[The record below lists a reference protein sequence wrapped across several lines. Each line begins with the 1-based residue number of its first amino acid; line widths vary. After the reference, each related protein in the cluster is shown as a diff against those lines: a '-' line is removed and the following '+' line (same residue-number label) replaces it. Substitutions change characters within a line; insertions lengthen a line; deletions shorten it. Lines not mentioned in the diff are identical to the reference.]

1 MKYTLTIQTDDHND
15 LASLM
20 QAIADETN
28 HIVTPHDP
36 QTGEV
41 IEDDQA
47 AANQAFGYPHTGT
60 EQPAATIDPVTQNIM
75 NATVTQS
82 QQPHVTAPLE
92 PPQLTPEQVAMMT
105 TQPAPAP
112 TPAPL
117 QQVATQAT
125 TAGMELDK
133 EGVPWDERIHAG
145 TKNKTAKGLW
155 TRKRGISD
163 DDYNTITAA
172 LKAQAGGVVPQQ
184 QPVAST
190 PVAQQAA
197 PMPAPQPEPAPV
209 QMPANVV
216 AAPMSF
222 DAFMVELHTRMQSGI
237 ISAEYV
243 AKVNQMHAISAIPE
257 LQNDPQKL
265 AAIVAQYTADGKF
278 N

>member
-15 LASLM
+15 LASLI

-41 IEDDQA
+41 VEDDQVT
-47 AANQAFGYPHTGT
+47 ANQAFGHPHHLTS
-60 EQPAATIDPVTQNIM
+60 QPAAPIDPVTQNIM
-75 NATVTQS
+75 NAGVTGPGVS
-82 QQPHVTAPLE
+82 TAPLE
-92 PPQLTPEQVAMMT
+92 PPQLTPEQIAAM
-105 TQPAPAP
+105 APPQLTP
-112 TPAPL
+112 TPV

-133 EGVPWDERIHAG
+133 DGVPWDDRIHAG

-184 QPVAST
+184 QPVAPT

-197 PMPAPQPEPAPV
+197 PIPAPQPESAPV
-209 QMPANVV
+209 QMPSNVV

-243 AKVNQMHAISAIPE
+243 AQVNQMHAISAIPE

-278 N
+278 D